1 MLGRQ
6 FGQPSQP
13 PIEGDTSVATPRFSA
28 ETRLEG
34 DKILEV
40 MKQFDVSRLGFLSGI
55 HRALRALGQDF
66 NKLPKELQSFL
77 MYKTKEY
84 EQTQRSPVVEDK
96 APSVTMEDIRA
107 AEEAWYKE
115 HQKTDSINRLPEDVR
130 EAFLQSMESVRQ
142 EDVAKKAARA
152 QERKQR
158 GE

>member
-28 ETRLEG
+28 ETLIEG

-40 MKQFDVSRLGFLSGI
+40 MKQFDVTRLGFLSGI

-77 MYKTKEY
+77 MYKKKEY
-84 EQTQRSPVVEDK
+84 EKAQRSPVVEDK
-96 APSVTMEDIRA
+96 TPSITPEDIRA

-115 HQKTDSINRLPEDVR
+115 HQETEAINRLPNDVR
-130 EAFLQSMESVRQ
+130 KLFLQLRESALQ
-142 EDVAKKAARA
+142 ENAAKRAARKK
-152 QERKQR
+152 EREQR
-158 GE
+158 GK